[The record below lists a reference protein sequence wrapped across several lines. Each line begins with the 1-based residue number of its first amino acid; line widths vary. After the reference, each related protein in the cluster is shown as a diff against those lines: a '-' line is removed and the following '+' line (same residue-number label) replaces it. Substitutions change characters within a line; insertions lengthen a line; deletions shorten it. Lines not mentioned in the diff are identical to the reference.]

1 MTKTKKKAAPKKPT
15 VKKTTVKQPKASHKT
30 KIAKAEE
37 LRRKVVST
45 QREERTTVN
54 KWIKASSAEK
64 GAKQKQIDSAYEK
77 KIEAVRKR
85 GDKAYEKY
93 YKYVHSEFTPEQV
106 KKADTPKGQFI
117 DRPFIN
123 RLASMEKNNA
133 RTKEKARRK

>member
-1 MTKTKKKAAPKKPT
+1 MTKTKKKAEPKKRP
-15 VKKTTVKQPKASHKT
+15 VKKSTVKQPKSTHKA

-45 QREERTTVN
+45 QREERDTVN

-133 RTKEKARRK
+133 GTKEKARRK

>member
-1 MTKTKKKAAPKKPT
+1 MTKTKKKAAPKKRP
-15 VKKTTVKQPKASHKT
+15 VKKSTIKQPKSTHKA

-45 QREERTTVN
+45 QREERDTIN
-54 KWIKASSAEK
+54 KWIKASGAAK
-64 GAKQKQIDSAYEK
+64 GLKEKQIDAAYEK

-85 GDKAYEKY
+85 GEKAYE
-93 YKYVHSEFTPEQV
+93 
-106 KKADTPKGQFI
+106 

>member
-1 MTKTKKKAAPKKPT
+1 MTKTKKKTATKKRP
-15 VKKTTVKQPKASHKT
+15 VKKSTVKQPKEIHKT

-45 QREERTTVN
+45 QREERDTVN

>member
-1 MTKTKKKAAPKKPT
+1 MTKTKKKAAPKKTT
-15 VKKTTVKQPKASHKT
+15 VKKSTVKKPETTHKT

-37 LRRKVVST
+37 LRRKVIAT
-45 QREERTTVN
+45 QREERDTVN
-54 KWIKASSAEK
+54 KWIKASSAAK
-64 GAKQKQIDSAYEK
+64 GMQQKQIDSMYEK
-77 KIEAVRKR
+77 KIDAVSKR

-123 RLASMEKNNA
+123 RLASTEKTNA
-133 RTKEKARRK
+133 QPKENARRK

>member
-1 MTKTKKKAAPKKPT
+1 MTKTKKKTATKKRP
-15 VKKTTVKQPKASHKT
+15 VKKSTVKQPKSTHKA

-45 QREERTTVN
+45 QREERATVN